1 MGLTKPFVFVPLI
14 GLLIS
19 SVSAL
24 EVGVEIL
31 DEETKLPLGLPYLKL
46 CRPPDSNPS
55 WPVIVIDPLVTFCET
70 VGPGISMG
78 VGMEPDWK
86 ARTSLRRPEGDIPFT
101 YLYLVGPQSGIP
113 LTNDPDRS
121 SSSWFGYGTNSY
133 KNYEASIFEVARTD
147 ANGERV
153 PQTINFENPL
163 QVGDILEWAGPN
175 GFEGDYQL
183 RLGSNTEGGIQRIMR
198 SDKPVYDFLPIRLVV
213 LELHEAEVLEELPPE
228 RVVRNPKPEVISAVL
243 EDIAGEEDVIPEPGP
258 QGIVQSYLPD
268 QRPERPSKDPG
279 LGRSL
284 LNMMGF
290 GGKKPREERVE
301 ESKEEVRYNDPSKSK
316 GWDPKYT
323 NPFDKPPAGS
333 RINKDVVKDE
343 PTKSTSRWGNLWGN
357 DKSNGKG
364 TEEVIQPR
372 PVTHS
377 RQPIKD
383 LDTETFVEKATGTVM
398 SLIQRIP
405 KIPNILP
412 KKVDKDYP
420 LAKPVEVPVPVI
432 DNIPVNVPKEGE
444 DLLEENDEDIDVL
457 RQSSAYGRNL
467 FGDNGGP
474 GNDVL

>member
-113 LTNDPDRS
+113 LTNDPDRG

-243 EDIAGEEDVIPEPGP
+243 EDIAVEEDVIPEPGP

-343 PTKSTSRWGNLWGN
+343 PTKSTSRW
-357 DKSNGKG
+357 
-364 TEEVIQPR
+364 
-372 PVTHS
+372 
-377 RQPIKD
+377 PIKD